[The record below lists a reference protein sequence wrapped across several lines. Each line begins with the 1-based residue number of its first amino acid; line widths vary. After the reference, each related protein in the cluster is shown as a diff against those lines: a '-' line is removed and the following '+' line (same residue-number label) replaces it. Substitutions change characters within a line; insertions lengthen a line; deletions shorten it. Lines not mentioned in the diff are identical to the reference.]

1 MNLRTVQD
9 RVIIAVEFKG
19 DTATSGIFLGEG
31 EMKYDGVV
39 LAAGPKVNSVKV
51 GDRVMFFDG
60 KGARSNIAGKKV
72 LVLREDDLM
81 GVLEV

>member
-19 DTATSGIFLGEG
+19 DMATSGIFLGEG

-39 LAAGPKVNSVKV
+39 LAAGPKVNS
-51 GDRVMFFDG
+51 
-60 KGARSNIAGKKV
+60 
-72 LVLREDDLM
+72 
-81 GVLEV
+81 